1 MSDSRY
7 RVRPLKGSDLIELQ
21 RSNLR
26 ALLRHLSRE
35 LGTWTHVAHKIGF
48 RRSYVLAFM
57 DAIEPGNMALARSIA
72 RAVGLSL
79 DDALI
84 GKAPPR
90 KAPALVLVVSAPRR
104 GKWGVS

>member
-1 MSDSRY
+1 MSSRY

-21 RSNLR
+21 RANLR
-26 ALLRHLSRE
+26 ALLRHLFRE
-35 LGTWTHVAHKIGF
+35 EGTWIRVARKLSA
-48 RRSYVLAFM
+48 RRAFVLAFM
-57 DAIEPGNMALARSIA
+57 DGIEPGNRAFARSIA

-90 KAPALVLVVSAPRR
+90 KAPALVLVVAPKRR
-104 GKWGVS
+104 GGVS